1 VLCPFPISSPALGL
15 AGQRV
20 PHMMLMVSGGAG
32 APAGT
37 QHVDGRIVEGF
48 LAEYLEECEG
58 SLRLD
63 DADAQALLTAGR
75 PGGLPLVRVSELP
88 A

>member
-1 VLCPFPISSPALGL
+1 
-15 AGQRV
+15 
-20 PHMMLMVSGGAG
+20 MMLMVFSGAG

-48 LAEYLEECEG
+48 LTEYLEECEG

-63 DADAQALLTAGR
+63 DTDAQALLTACRR
-75 PGGLPLVRVSELP
+75 PGGLPWYGSANCRLSFRRENSKGRLAQAAGQP
-88 A
+88 LR